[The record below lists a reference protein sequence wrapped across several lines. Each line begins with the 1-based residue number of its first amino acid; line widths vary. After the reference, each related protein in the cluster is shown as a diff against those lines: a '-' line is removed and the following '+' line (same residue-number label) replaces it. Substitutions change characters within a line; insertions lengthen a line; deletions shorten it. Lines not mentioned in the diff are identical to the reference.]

1 MGNLELCYDKNF
13 NEFLPIGDDSNKIQE
28 KVRKTKLKPDES
40 IDRIAVLFYQGFDY
54 TSNTKKLLGTRWRDV
69 HCLRLE
75 GYKVILID
83 YFEWSKMSMRNE
95 ESKLIYIGK
104 LFEEQ
109 GIKIDKN
116 KKNFN
121 QTDFPKKAYVS
132 PFPEM

>member
-1 MGNLELCYDKNF
+1 M
-13 NEFLPIGDDSNKIQE
+13 
-28 KVRKTKLKPDES
+28 
-40 IDRIAVLFYQGFDY
+40 LFYQGFDY

-69 HCLRLE
+69 HCLQLE

-83 YFEWSKMSMRNE
+83 YFEWSKMSMRDE
-95 ESKLIYIGK
+95 ESKLIYIRK

-109 GIKIDKN
+109 GIKIDEN

-121 QTDFPKKAYVS
+121 QTDFPIKAYVS